1 MVPAESNN
9 ERAHR
14 RLAVLGVIPVEE
26 LGVAEPIGVL
36 QDLSLGGFRLGTPA
50 VIAVGVRKRMR
61 IRFPGSPE
69 LFAEI
74 EFEAVCRWLRAD
86 PKGTGFQ
93 CGFEFDAA
101 SLPRLAPTLTAVMR
115 RLG

>member
-1 MVPAESNN
+1 MVPAESNH

-26 LGVAEPIGVL
+26 LDVAEPIGVL
-36 QDLSLGGFRLGTPA
+36 QDLSLGGFRLGSPA

-69 LFAEI
+69 LFAEM

-93 CGFEFDAA
+93 CGFEFEPA
-101 SLPRLAPTLTAVMR
+101 SIPRILPTLNFVMR